1 MDLYL
6 AFTLKSKDIS
16 KRLITDIF
24 INLDKEDIYK
34 NRAWRGVWDT
44 GATRSAIDKRIVDEL
59 NLTSVG
65 KARLSTANGEKI
77 VNTYR
82 ISMILPNEVII
93 SNVLVSEVD
102 LGEDCDLL
110 VGMDIISKG
119 DFSIT
124 NKNGET
130 VFSFRTPSIKEI
142 DYVKESKKEIEQ
154 FIALNY
160 NK

>member
-59 NLTSVG
+59 NLTSV
-65 KARLSTANGEKI
+65 KI

-82 ISMILPNEVII
+82 ISMILPNEVTI
-93 SNVLVSEVD
+93 SNVLVSEVE

-124 NKNGET
+124 NKYGET